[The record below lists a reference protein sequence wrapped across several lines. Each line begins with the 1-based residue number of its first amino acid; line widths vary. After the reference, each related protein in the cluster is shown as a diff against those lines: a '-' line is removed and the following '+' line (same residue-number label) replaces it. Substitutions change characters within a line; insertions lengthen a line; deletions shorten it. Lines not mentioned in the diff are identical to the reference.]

1 MSDQIVPTDL
11 PPRLRDVLAEIP
23 GSEHGSRFQ
32 LLFLAAANAIDVLG
46 DLDFTH
52 YELAEPARGEGLW
65 ETLAPTVEDTTNS
78 VGAFLECVRTLFAV
92 EVDPPGEVDD
102 ELDSWFES
110 FESRAAEAPAV
121 PPDSPE
127 HQLEEVTSLLQ
138 AICAGLTHE
147 LGRFRRSLE
156 ELRAQPDR
164 WLLLDHIAMFRGK
177 CRDGI
182 GAMVYMAARLFL
194 DVTREEVVPAYR
206 DDVESAIL
214 LRRELAGI
222 RDQMRM
228 FHAAVQRTSGGAELR
243 ELMAGVGGSVDAFL
257 ASPEFRLVRAA
268 DKRPFGDVRR
278 ELGVL
283 LEADSVE
290 HGRALVFMEGLTRFL
305 ESLSAING
313 REALILH
320 DAAAVRE
327 VKGFLLA
334 ARAAAQVQ
342 DRDAAVQPLRRAL
355 ECCRSLQGR
364 DEGLDAA
371 CRVLQH
377 LPLAELGPLEIDAA
391 VRLLDDVL

>member
-11 PPRLRDVLAEIP
+11 PPRLRDVLDEIS
-23 GSEHGSRFQ
+23 GSEHGPRFQ
-32 LLFLAAANAIDVLG
+32 LLFFAAATAIDVLG

-52 YELAEPARGEGLW
+52 YEIDDFAERDGLW
-65 ETLAPTVEDTTNS
+65 DTLAPTVEDTTNS

-92 EVDPPGEVDD
+92 KIAEPDAVDD
-102 ELDSWFES
+102 ELDSWFEDLGT
-110 FESRAAEAPAV
+110 RAADAPPAMSE
-121 PPDSPE
+121 SPE
-127 HQLEEVTSLLQ
+127 QRLEEVTALLQ
-138 AICAGLTHE
+138 AICDGLSHE
-147 LGRFRRSLE
+147 LGRFRNALDD
-156 ELRAQPDR
+156 LRVHPDR

-177 CRDGI
+177 FREGI

-206 DDVESAIL
+206 DDVENAIL

-222 RDQMRM
+222 RDRMRM
-228 FHAAVQRTSGGAELR
+228 FHAAVQRTSSGEELR
-243 ELMAGVGGSVDAFL
+243 ELVARVGGSVDAFL
-257 ASPEFRLVRAA
+257 ASAEFRLVRAA

-283 LEADSVE
+283 LEADSVD

-320 DAAAVRE
+320 DAAAIRE
-327 VKGFLLA
+327 VRGFLMA
-334 ARAAAQVQ
+334 ARAAAEVH
-342 DRDAAVQPLRRAL
+342 DRDAAVEPLRRAL
-355 ECCRSLQGR
+355 ARCRSLLGR
-364 DEGLDAA
+364 EEGLDAA

-377 LPLAELGPLEIDAA
+377 VPLAELRPLEIAAA